1 MASFDL
7 AFERTMG
14 FEGFYSLDPD
24 DPGGETFRGISRN
37 AHPDWEGW
45 LLLKPLK
52 SQPDF
57 PNNLKNH
64 TELNAAVVEFYRG
77 IWERTG
83 CDLMEEQMIADT
95 VFDTAVNLG
104 EPTAIKMLQSSL
116 NVLSKN
122 GTLWPFLEVDGIA
135 GNKTR
140 NAIQAANSHHVY
152 LSQII
157 GSKRDV
163 HYTQIVERRPVMSK
177 YIRGWL
183 KRRSIP

>member
-1 MASFDL
+1 MASFDI

-45 LLLKPLK
+45 LFVNAAKELPN
-52 SQPDF
+52 F

-64 TELNAAVVEFYRG
+64 NELNAAVAKFYSG

-83 CDLMEEQMIADT
+83 CDLMEEQTLADS

-104 EPTAIKMLQSSL
+104 EPTAIKMLQTAL
-116 NVLSKN
+116 NALSRN
-122 GTLWPFLEVDGIA
+122 GTLWDFLSVDGVA
-135 GNKTR
+135 GAKTR
-140 NAIQAANSHHVY
+140 ATIQAANKHHVY
-152 LSQII
+152 ISQII
-157 GSKRDV
+157 GSKRDI
-163 HYTQIVERRPVMSK
+163 HYTQLVEKRPVMSK
-177 YIRGWL
+177 YLRGWL
-183 KRRSIP
+183 KRRSSP